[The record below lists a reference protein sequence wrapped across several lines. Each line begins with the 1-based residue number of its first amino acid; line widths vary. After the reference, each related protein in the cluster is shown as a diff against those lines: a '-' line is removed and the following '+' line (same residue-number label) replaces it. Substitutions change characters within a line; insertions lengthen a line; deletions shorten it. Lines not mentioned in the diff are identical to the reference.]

1 MTDRERSLII
11 TVILAACAAI
21 FAGLFFYNQ
30 FVSIP
35 DKNYKEAVSFYEMH
49 NYEAAQAKFEALGS
63 YRDSAVYLEKIS
75 KESTYDKAVKAFES
89 GDYAAAKELFSQI
102 SDFSDSKNYLEKIEE
117 VQTYEQ
123 AKAAFEEADY
133 DAAESAF
140 SQIDEYS
147 DSEEYM
153 RMINDEH
160 IYAEAC
166 ALYENQEYKAAR
178 ELFATIPGYS
188 DVNDIV
194 ARMDADAEYNNYIGH
209 LTEFGRSAADVE
221 QLGCDLIDETTVIW
235 NNCVNKVSSDETDR
249 YTKNSYGE
257 FHEDPNTALTVYYW
271 GDEYAQ
277 TRDSITNG
285 RILAD
290 GQFELLKNSSVN
302 LSDCVVKAFAVQDAY
317 SDLIDLSMDMRGD
330 FDAHADEAKEKESA
344 FDAAYGEFIASI
356 PEKMRID
363 APAAAETEAETETG
377 LTFAG
382 TEAETTPAAAETEAE
397 TAPAPAGTEAET
409 EARTSL
415 TFAGTEAETMPAV
428 AETEAE
434 TAPAPAGTEAET
446 IPVTAE
452 TEAETE
458 TEAASETAGFDLP
471 NVPGINGKDPG
482 DLFKP
487 KWAGVPLPDNG
498 YY

>member
-133 DAAESAF
+133 DAAENAF

-235 NNCVNKVSSDETDR
+235 NNCVNKVSSEETDR

-344 FDAAYGEFIASI
+344 FDAAYGEFMASI

-363 APAAAETEAETETG
+363 APAAAETEAETEAETS
-377 LTFAG
+377 LMFAG
-382 TEAETTPAAAETEAE
+382 TEA
-397 TAPAPAGTEAET
+397 
-409 EARTSL
+409 
-415 TFAGTEAETMPAV
+415 
-428 AETEAE
+428 
-434 TAPAPAGTEAET
+434 
-446 IPVTAE
+446 
-452 TEAETE
+452 
-458 TEAASETAGFDLP
+458 
-471 NVPGINGKDPG
+471 
-482 DLFKP
+482 
-487 KWAGVPLPDNG
+487 
-498 YY
+498 